1 MGSQSR
7 TRLSDFTFA
16 LFLLVLHQLLL
27 RSSGIMSRRLGTPE
41 IVCVCVLQTE
51 IQTEAETKREREA
64 ERGGEGNI
72 EKQREREKAV
82 ERDTEGNRQGWL
94 RRMV

>member
-7 TRLSDFTFA
+7 TRLSDFTFT

-41 IVCVCVLQTE
+41 IVCVCVIDRDTDRSRNKE
-51 IQTEAETKREREA
+51 RERGRER
-64 ERGGEGNI
+64 RGGEHRETEG
-72 EKQREREKAV
+72 ERESRG
-82 ERDTEGNRQGWL
+82 ERHRGK
-94 RRMV
+94 